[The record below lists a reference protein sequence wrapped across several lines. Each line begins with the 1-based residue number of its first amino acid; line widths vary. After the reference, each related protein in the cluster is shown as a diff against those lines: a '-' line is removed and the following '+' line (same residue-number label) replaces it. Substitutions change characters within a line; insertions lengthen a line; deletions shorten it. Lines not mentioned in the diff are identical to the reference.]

1 MPTHDD
7 DAQNL
12 DLDQL
17 LGEIRRRVR
26 SRVGV
31 TAVSNDPYPSEPADA
46 KQPLAANPH
55 APSPFW
61 PGAPKSGQRGQ
72 TDRRSLTER
81 LKADRSGIE
90 RVRTL
95 GLQIGQLPPTPPTL
109 RARMGRV
116 LVKFV
121 TRCLW
126 WNLAQIES
134 LAAACVQALHD
145 QADFGDRVA
154 AAMQG
159 VAQRASLDAEIEAR
173 EAVEVRLGVEAARI
187 DQTVAAHVRD
197 HEDLLAHILR
207 LERKLAEAEQHLE
220 LANQTSHRLV
230 RDLVLVDR
238 RLSLLSEEARGR
250 LPATYDVE
258 QLTDLAKREDHKLD
272 SLYLAF
278 EDAFRGSRD
287 LVRNRQRV
295 YLPYLEA
302 AGIGGPEMPLLDVGC
317 GRGEWLELLRDAGL
331 HAQGIDRNLAMV
343 ALCQE
348 LGLDVRPADLGEY
361 LSGVPDA
368 SLGAVTLSH
377 VVEHLPYRLVIA
389 LLDEVLRALKPG
401 GMLIL
406 ETPNP
411 QNIQVG
417 AHTFY
422 TDPTHRNPLPS
433 SMLKFLVEARGF
445 TGVQVLSL
453 SPYPVGEAVPE
464 DSELARRFNAYF
476 YGAQDYA
483 VIARKT

>member
-1 MPTHDD
+1 
-7 DAQNL
+7 
-12 DLDQL
+12 
-17 LGEIRRRVR
+17 
-26 SRVGV
+26 
-31 TAVSNDPYPSEPADA
+31 
-46 KQPLAANPH
+46 
-55 APSPFW
+55 
-61 PGAPKSGQRGQ
+61 
-72 TDRRSLTER
+72 
-81 LKADRSGIE
+81 
-90 RVRTL
+90 
-95 GLQIGQLPPTPPTL
+95 
-109 RARMGRV
+109 
-116 LVKFV
+116 
-121 TRCLW
+121 
-126 WNLAQIES
+126 
-134 LAAACVQALHD
+134 
-145 QADFGDRVA
+145 
-154 AAMQG
+154 
-159 VAQRASLDAEIEAR
+159 
-173 EAVEVRLGVEAARI
+173 
-187 DQTVAAHVRD
+187 
-197 HEDLLAHILR
+197 
-207 LERKLAEAEQHLE
+207 
-220 LANQTSHRLV
+220 
-230 RDLVLVDR
+230 
-238 RLSLLSEEARGR
+238 
-250 LPATYDVE
+250 
-258 QLTDLAKREDHKLD
+258 
-272 SLYLAF
+272 
-278 EDAFRGSRD
+278 
-287 LVRNRQRV
+287 
-295 YLPYLEA
+295 
-302 AGIGGPEMPLLDVGC
+302 
-317 GRGEWLELLRDAGL
+317 
-331 HAQGIDRNLAMV
+331 V